1 MQTGTARS
9 GWGFILTVIVLLS
22 PVSYDF
28 DNAIIHRSQMLN
40 YAIVIPLRSTA
51 AMAQMQPTP
60 GSPVEVEA
68 EEPIKPEDMQSRVT
82 LDELIKE
89 AMEKN
94 PAIQAAQDLA
104 AARRAR
110 VSPEKT
116 LPNPTIGFQTMGDL
130 VPPTLQKGDP
140 SSGRFY
146 SITQEIPFPGKLGLR
161 GEVALTEAEAQVW
174 NQKQAVLEVTAD
186 LKKAFYDYLFIYQSI
201 EVVLKDKE
209 LLDNIAEVAEARY
222 RVGEGAQ
229 QDVIKAQV
237 EISKLLDRMTVLEQR
252 QETAQALINRL
263 LYRSPGTP
271 VGIPV
276 EVKQTELAY
285 SQEELI
291 RLAEANSPVLQV
303 QEQNIARNRFGVE
316 LAGKEYYPDFE
327 MGFTYV
333 DRDDEPTMYGLT
345 ASAKIPLYFWRKE
358 RPALEAAR
366 LELSA
371 ARKERES
378 VASRLGYDVKEAYIT
393 ATSSN
398 KLARLYKTTLIP
410 QARLAVESA
419 FASYQVGIVDFLTV
433 LDSIVTLLEYELKY
447 YETLT
452 DYMKAMA
459 QLELV
464 TGMELVRK

>member
-1 MQTGTARS
+1 
-9 GWGFILTVIVLLS
+9 
-22 PVSYDF
+22 
-28 DNAIIHRSQMLN
+28 
-40 YAIVIPLRSTA
+40 
-51 AMAQMQPTP
+51 
-60 GSPVEVEA
+60 
-68 EEPIKPEDMQSRVT
+68 
-82 LDELIKE
+82 
-89 AMEKN
+89 
-94 PAIQAAQDLA
+94 
-104 AARRAR
+104 
-110 VSPEKT
+110 
-116 LPNPTIGFQTMGDL
+116 
-130 VPPTLQKGDP
+130 
-140 SSGRFY
+140 
-146 SITQEIPFPGKLGLR
+146 
-161 GEVALTEAEAQVW
+161 
-174 NQKQAVLEVTAD
+174 
-186 LKKAFYDYLFIYQSI
+186 
-201 EVVLKDKE
+201 
-209 LLDNIAEVAEARY
+209 
-222 RVGEGAQ
+222 
-229 QDVIKAQV
+229 
-237 EISKLLDRMTVLEQR
+237 
-252 QETAQALINRL
+252 
-263 LYRSPGTP
+263 
-271 VGIPV
+271 
-276 EVKQTELAY
+276 
-285 SQEELI
+285 
-291 RLAEANSPVLQV
+291 
-303 QEQNIARNRFGVE
+303 VE

-419 FASYQVGIVDFLTV
+419 FASYQVGIVGFLTV